1 MDATTAAIIATVLV
15 VLSGYFLPTIVA
27 KSRKHH
33 NTMPDLPT
41 QPVPRLDRSRL
52 ARRAD
57 MVDDAAAKGS
67 ELKSTTAET
76 IVARRCVTAPAMRT
90 LLAADR

>member
-33 NTMPDLPT
+33 NTMPIFLLNLFLGWT
-41 QPVPRLDRSRL
+41 GLGWL
-52 ARRAD
+52 AA
-57 MVDDAAAKGS
+57 
-67 ELKSTTAET
+67 LIWSTT
-76 IVARRCVTAPAMRT
+76 RPPK
-90 LLAADR
+90 AAS